1 VSWIAWSIAAVT
13 CWGAWALLNKR
24 ALRTLSWEHLLIAD
38 WFAYT
43 AAMIVLLVFRAD
55 PRALIS
61 RDGGTA
67 LVAAVTSV
75 VAAGAFYLALRSGPA
90 ATVTPLSSLYPAV
103 TALFAV
109 AFLREVPSPQQWV
122 GVALA
127 IVAGVLLTRP

>member
-1 VSWIAWSIAAVT
+1 VSWIAWSIAAVI

-67 LVAAVTSV
+67 FAAAVASV

-109 AFLREVPSPQQWV
+109 AFLREAPSPQQWV